1 MKKDDMTFK
10 VKFISNNS
18 EPMKVKMNK
27 IDQTVNVSGNF
38 NTNTEDLY
46 YDEIVYYDGGGV
58 EGYGY

>member
-27 IDQTVNVSGNF
+27 IDQTMTIGGNF

-46 YDEIVYYDGGGV
+46 YDEIIYYDGGGV